1 MVDAAYAKVGTMGN
15 PRIDATPYAQRI
27 REMIKDHIELPK
39 AEQDKAL
46 LKTLRE
52 DLKTIVDN
60 DGTLTLREL
69 RARMQHFGT
78 KGYQSDT
85 TKAGYYRTLRG
96 GVDDAMEVAE
106 KTGKGI
112 APEALEAYRAA
123 RTLHKRK
130 LGGDELKDIL
140 QSVSKEKDGMKV
152 LKRDSMIDKIE
163 ANEQL
168 AKSFPE
174 AERADIIETLRKI
187 ELPKPSKF
195 SVNPATEL
203 IAGTLVGEAVGGLAS
218 AAGFHRSG
226 LGVGGATAATALL
239 LSTSAGRSFLR
250 HAAKKANGPLPSN
263 VLISG
268 AAALAGGSLKTE

>member
-1 MVDAAYAKVGTMGN
+1 
-15 PRIDATPYAQRI
+15 
-27 REMIKDHIELPK
+27 
-39 AEQDKAL
+39 
-46 LKTLRE
+46 
-52 DLKTIVDN
+52 
-60 DGTLTLREL
+60 
-69 RARMQHFGT
+69 MQHFGT

-174 AERADIIETLRKI
+174 AERADIIETLRAI